1 MNSSSCNLI
10 PGKSKMQNDPVNQE
24 RPVSWTFLSNH
35 AHVLFCLARNRDA
48 RLREVAD
55 LVGITERAAFKIVT
69 ELEEAGV
76 ITRTREGR
84 RNHYELNTGVRLRHP
99 LEATRTV
106 GSLLYSLLEPGEA
119 KALGLMPPTRQ
130 ARGSQNGSRDK
141 RSKK

>member
-1 MNSSSCNLI
+1 
-10 PGKSKMQNDPVNQE
+10 MQNDPVNQE

-76 ITRTREGR
+76 IVGYVAQLDAR
-84 RNHYELNTGVRLRHP
+84 RLGNDVTAFIGVD
-99 LEATRTV
+99 AC
-106 GSLLYSLLEPGEA
+106 SL
-119 KALGLMPPTRQ
+119 
-130 ARGSQNGSRDK
+130 
-141 RSKK
+141 